1 MSTLHHNFPNYYIG
15 SSLTNTNTKSK
26 TLKHLPPWLPSNTNR
41 STDLWCTQLTGLFIM
56 ISSDIFFLLIRD
68 WYLIFRVF
76 TKDILKVTSNYYKQ
90 LHISFQRKNYSVAYL
105 KFEEDISNRI
115 LFSVEL

>member
-1 MSTLHHNFPNYYIG
+1 MSTLHHNFPNYYIE

-26 TLKHLPPWLPSNTNR
+26 ILKHLPPWLPSNTNR

-68 WYLIFRVF
+68 WYLICRVF
-76 TKDILKVTSNYYKQ
+76 TRHTQSDKQ
-90 LHISFQRKNYSVAYL
+90 LLQTVIHKFSTEKLLCS
-105 KFEEDISNRI
+105 KFEEDILNRI